1 MVLRV
6 PMWHVIDFKTVRNN
20 SCAVLN
26 FVMAQQ
32 RVRPSRLP
40 TSPPRLVGACRAD
53 RRALRGT
60 GRPGPAARSAGTLG
74 ADYEVVAL
82 AAACR

>member
-6 PMWHVIDFKTVRNN
+6 PMWCVIELKTERNN

-40 TSPPRLVGACRAD
+40 TSPPRLD